1 MKKLIIIGGRTGALE
16 VKGIVDD
23 INRVT
28 PTYEIA
34 GVLDD
39 DPLIQDATVGG
50 MPVLG
55 CLDKAGSFAQAKY
68 VFAIGSIST
77 QHKRTEILSRL
88 RVDHCNFETIIHPTA
103 LINSSAVI
111 GHGSIVHPRAT
122 ICNDAHIGNF
132 GIVAVASTIGPY
144 AKIRDFAMVT
154 SHVLVLSGAEIGE
167 AAFVGS
173 MTCIVENVKVG
184 ARARIGVGS
193 VVGRD
198 VAEGTFAMGNPLRLL
213 GNNK

>member
-16 VKGIVDD
+16 VKGIVED
-23 INRVT
+23 INRAAL
-28 PTYEIA
+28 TYEIA

-39 DPLIQDATVGG
+39 DPLIQGGTVGG

-55 CLDKAGSFAQAKY
+55 FLDKVGSFAGAKY

-88 RVDHCNFETIIHPTA
+88 QVDYCDFETIIHPTA
-103 LINSSAVI
+103 VINASSVI

-132 GIVAVASTIGPY
+132 AIVAVASTVGPY

-173 MTCIVENVKVG
+173 MSCIVEKVKVG

-198 VAEGTFAMGNPLRLL
+198 VAEGVFAMGNPLRLL
-213 GNNK
+213 GHNQ

>member
-1 MKKLIIIGGRTGALE
+1 MKKLIIVGGRTGALE
-16 VKGIVDD
+16 VKGIVED
-23 INRVT
+23 INRAA
-28 PTYEIA
+28 PTYEIL
-34 GVLDD
+34 GILDD
-39 DPLIQDATVGG
+39 DQLIQGGEVGG

-55 CLDKAGSFAQAKY
+55 CLEKAGSFAGAKY

-88 RVDHCNFETIIHPTA
+88 RVKRCDFESIIHPTA
-103 LINSSAVI
+103 LINSSAFI
-111 GHGSIVHPRAT
+111 GHGCIVHPRAT
-122 ICNDAHIGNF
+122 ICNDVHIGDF

-144 AKIRDFAMVT
+144 AKISNFAMVT

-173 MTCIVENVKVG
+173 MTCIVEKVKVG

-198 VAEGTFAMGNPLRLL
+198 VAEGMFAMGNPLRLL
-213 GNNK
+213 GHNQ

>member
-23 INRVT
+23 INRVA
-28 PTYEIA
+28 PIYEIA

-39 DPLIQDATVGG
+39 DPLIQGGAVGG

-55 CLDKAGSFAQAKY
+55 GLDKVRSFKGVKY

-88 RVDHCNFETIIHPTA
+88 RVDPCDFESIIHPTA
-103 LINSSAVI
+103 LLNASATI
-111 GHGSIVHPRAT
+111 GHGCIVHPRAT
-122 ICNDAHIGNF
+122 ICNDAHIGDF
-132 GIVAVASTIGPY
+132 GIVAVASTVGPY
-144 AKIRDFAMVT
+144 AKIGDFAMVT

-173 MTCIVENVKVG
+173 MTCIVEKVKVG

-198 VAEGTFAMGNPLRLL
+198 VPEGMFAMGNPLRLL
-213 GNNK
+213 GHNQ

>member
-23 INRVT
+23 INRAA

-39 DPLIQDATVGG
+39 DPLIQGGTVGG

-55 CLDKAGSFAQAKY
+55 CLDKAGSFAGAKY

-88 RVDHCNFETIIHPTA
+88 RVDHCDFETIIHPTA
-103 LINSSAVI
+103 LINASAVI
-111 GHGSIVHPRAT
+111 GHGCIVHPRAT

-144 AKIRDFAMVT
+144 AKISDFAMVT

-173 MTCIVENVKVG
+173 MTCIVEKVKVG

-213 GNNK
+213 GHNQ